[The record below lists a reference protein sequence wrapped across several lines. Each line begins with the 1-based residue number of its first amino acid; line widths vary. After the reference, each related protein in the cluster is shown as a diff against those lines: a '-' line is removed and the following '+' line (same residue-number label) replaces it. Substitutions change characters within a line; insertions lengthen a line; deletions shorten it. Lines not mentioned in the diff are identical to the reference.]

1 MELVWGRYSALT
13 YSVMLTFGSLLASII
28 QPALAAFAIPFA
40 IFALIGFYDFFQKKR
55 PVLANFPLIGRFR
68 FLLDSIRLELR
79 QDFWESDKDELP

>member
-40 IFALIGFYDFFQKKR
+40 ILALIG
-55 PVLANFPLIGRFR
+55 LA
-68 FLLDSIRLELR
+68 
-79 QDFWESDKDELP
+79 